1 MPSGQKGRVD
11 MEEKRGPLSP
21 SEWRVMAC
29 LWTGPKTLMELV
41 HLLKDSA
48 GWAKSTVTTMVRR
61 MEEKGLIDY
70 ETSGRAKVFRA
81 ALAREDAAAVEAD
94 SLLER
99 AFHGSVGL
107 LVSSLVDRSSLSKAD
122 IDELYAILDK
132 AGEESK

>member
-1 MPSGQKGRVD
+1 MD
-11 MEEKRGPLSP
+11 DKRTTLSA
-21 SEWRVMAC
+21 SEWKVMEC

-41 HLLKDSA
+41 RALKDRA

-61 MEEKGLIDY
+61 LEEKGLVTY
-70 ETSGRAKVFRA
+70 ETSGRTKLFRA
-81 ALAREDAAAVEAD
+81 ALAREDAAAAETD

-107 LVSSLVDRSSLSKAD
+107 LVSSLVDRSSLSRAD

-132 AGEESK
+132 AEEESK